1 MNKAQ
6 QHTSP
11 ILPWAPSF
19 HPGESFCSWI
29 LRLSGA
35 CQYSFHQISK
45 LTTIKPKKKDWD
57 LGLSTEQKHKLM
69 QSVGLGCDD
78 LPEERIDEDFLRS
91 HAYRLIPRQAK
102 NLPSYAWC
110 DQCFL
115 EDKDPYLRWRWRYKN
130 YTYCLKH
137 KTKLQE
143 RCPTCESFYVVATA
157 LTCVRGVDE
166 GVLDLSF
173 CAACGCSLA
182 QSPQHLEAP
191 SDQIF
196 ERDVHEF
203 KTMDISGAEN
213 FADWLVV
220 SRVRSLASQHSF
232 RLFSKNPTKLFKTRE
247 AGSMWS
253 RNLSRPSRIKLTR
266 AIQIIRK
273 ERNDYRRNQSVIS
286 QLDCIG

>member
-1 MNKAQ
+1 MNKPQ
-6 QHTSP
+6 QHTGP

-19 HPGESFCSWI
+19 YPGESFCSWI
-29 LRLSGA
+29 LRLTGA
-35 CQYSFHQISK
+35 CQYTFHQISQ

-57 LGLSTEQKHKLM
+57 LGLSTEQKHKFL

-78 LPEERIDEDFLRS
+78 LPKERIDEDFLRS
-91 HAYRLIPRQAK
+91 HAFRLIPRQAK

-143 RCPTCESFYVVATA
+143 RCPTCESLYVVATA
-157 LTCVRGVDE
+157 LTCVRRVSDAI
-166 GVLDLSF
+166 LDLSY

-182 QSPQHLEAP
+182 RSPQYQQAP
-191 SDQIF
+191 SDPFF
-196 ERDVHEF
+196 ERYAQKI
-203 KTMDISGAEN
+203 KTMDISAVEH

-220 SRVRSLASQHSF
+220 SRIRSLTSQHSF
-232 RLFSKNPTKLFKTRE
+232 RLFPENPAKLFKARE

-266 AIQIIRK
+266 AMQIIRR
-273 ERNDYRRNQSVIS
+273 ERNDYRKKQSVIS
-286 QLDCIG
+286 PLD